1 MIKLTFEFQTV
12 EEAVRFLH
20 RNDATIAAA
29 VAHDTPAPKPKATRR
44 TTPPATAPVENAA
57 PQYGVVQSAQPNTPP
72 PGIPGMMPMPK
83 IAPNA
88 APKEFVAQLHV
99 DKEGHIQA
107 ELVKPAPSSHGVVQS
122 SQPNAAPPRVLTPEE
137 TTGHVP
143 TIPPPVKAVEKK
155 PNTPVQAVAVTVAE
169 VNEAAV
175 RAALREVVNTKSMK
189 AAAEILKGFG
199 ATSISQIKPEQYAE
213 FIKACKL

>member
-1 MIKLTFEFQTV
+1 MIKLTFEFSTSQQV
-12 EEAVRFLH
+12 AEFLQGVNYGTAL
-20 RNDATIAAA
+20 RGVPP
-29 VAHDTPAPKPKATRR
+29 VAEAPKSKAKR
-44 TTPPATAPVENAA
+44 TTPPATAPVE
-57 PQYGVVQSAQPNTPP
+57 
-72 PGIPGMMPMPK
+72 
-83 IAPNA
+83 NA

-155 PNTPVQAVAVTVAE
+155 PNTPVQAVAVTAAE

-175 RAALREVVNTKSMK
+175 RAALREVINTKSMK
-189 AAAEILKGFG
+189 AAAEILKQFG
-199 ATSISQIKPEQYAE
+199 ATSISQIETGQYEA
-213 FIKACKL
+213 FMKACKR